1 MQCLKC
7 YKHII
12 LVAIGVK
19 WYHATFLYIF
29 VEMAVRF
36 LLLKKIFLIKS
47 NLLPGT
53 GKKMR
58 KICKI
63 QSNW

>member
-1 MQCLKC
+1 M
-7 YKHII
+7 
-12 LVAIGVK
+12 V
-19 WYHATFLYIF
+19 
-29 VEMAVRF
+29 VRF

-58 KICKI
+58 KTD
-63 QSNW
+63 N

>member
-1 MQCLKC
+1 
-7 YKHII
+7 
-12 LVAIGVK
+12 
-19 WYHATFLYIF
+19 
-29 VEMAVRF
+29 MAVRF
-36 LLLKKIFLIKS
+36 LLLKKMFLIKS

-63 QSNW
+63 QSN